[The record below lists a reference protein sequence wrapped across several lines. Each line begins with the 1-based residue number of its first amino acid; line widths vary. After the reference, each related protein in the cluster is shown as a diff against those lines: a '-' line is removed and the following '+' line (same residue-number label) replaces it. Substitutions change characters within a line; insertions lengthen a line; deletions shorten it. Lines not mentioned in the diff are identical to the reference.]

1 MRAFFNLTFTILRLY
16 LRDPLTVV
24 LSLALIV
31 FMMVL
36 FGAVMGEDQ
45 FDVELPLAVVDGAA
59 NDASADLVSR
69 LERDDWLAAR
79 PVADEA
85 EALELIRRA
94 QVIGAVVLS
103 SEFDARPAADGT
115 YPGLRVVRDDD
126 STKWID
132 LGLEHLRDLLAEAS
146 GERSATPWE
155 TRVEPVA
162 VVKNRYIDF
171 IFPGILAMSIM
182 QACLAS
188 GIVLLEARERGVL
201 RRLQL
206 TPLPNATILGSF
218 LSGRF
223 LVVALHLL
231 VLVLVA
237 TLGFQA
243 QILAAPW
250 ELAVVV
256 LLGTVSFMALGLMLI
271 LLSPTFESANL
282 IVQMF
287 SLPMS
292 FLCGVFFEVD
302 SMPQLLQWVA
312 KALPLTYLVD
322 MIRGTVTLGV
332 PLTAYPTQMLV
343 LVVWGVISSLV
354 CLVAYRRWNREA
366 IH

>member
-1 MRAFFNLTFTILRLY
+1 MQAYFTLTLTILRLY
-16 LRDPLTVV
+16 LRDPLTVA

-36 FGAVMGEDQ
+36 FGVVMGEEP
-45 FDVELPLAVVDGAA
+45 FEIELPLAVVDLA
-59 NDASADLVSR
+59 DSPASRALVQH
-69 LERDDWLAAR
+69 LGRDPWLLPL
-79 PVADEA
+79 PVNDEA
-85 EALELIRRA
+85 EAMELIRRA
-94 QVIGAVVLS
+94 PVIGTVVRA
-103 SEFDARPAADGT
+103 EGFDLRPAADGSLA
-115 YPGLRVVRDDD
+115 GLRVIRDEE

-132 LGLEHLRDLLAEAS
+132 LGLDRLRDLL
-146 GERSATPWE
+146 RE
-155 TRVEPVA
+155 TAGLEGTVLWQTEVRQVA

-171 IFPGILAMSIM
+171 IFPGILAMAIM
-182 QACLAS
+182 QTCLAS

-206 TPLPNATILGSF
+206 TPLSSATILGSF

-223 LVVALHLL
+223 LVVALHLV

-237 TLGFQA
+237 TFGFEA

-256 LLGTVSFMALGLMLI
+256 LLGTLAFMALGLALI
-271 LLSPTFESANL
+271 LLSPTLESASL
-282 IVQMF
+282 IVQTL

-292 FLCGVFFEVD
+292 FLCGVFFEVRA
-302 SMPQLLQWVA
+302 MPSVLKWIAQ
-312 KALPLTYLVD
+312 ALPLTYLVD

-332 PLTAYPTQMLV
+332 PLFAFLPQILV
-343 LVVWGVISSLV
+343 LAAWFLVSAVV
-354 CLVAYRRWNREA
+354 CLLAYRRWNREA

>member
-1 MRAFFNLTFTILRLY
+1 MRAYLNLTFTILRLY

-45 FDVELPLAVVDGAA
+45 FDVELPLAVIDGA
-59 NDASADLVSR
+59 NNEASRDLVAR
-69 LERDDWLAAR
+69 LEKDAWLAAR
-79 PVADEA
+79 TVDNEA
-85 EALELIRRA
+85 EGLELIRRA
-94 QVIGAVVLS
+94 QVIGALVLS
-103 SEFDARPAADGT
+103 ADYRGHALADGSFA
-115 YPGLRVVRDDD
+115 GLRLLRDDN

-146 GERSATPWE
+146 GTTGATPWE
-155 TRVEPVA
+155 TETKPVA
-162 VVKNRYIDF
+162 VVKSRYIDF

-223 LVVALHLL
+223 LVVALHLV

-237 TLGFQA
+237 MLGFDA

-250 ELAVVV
+250 EFVSVVM
-256 LLGTVSFMALGLMLI
+256 LGTASFMALGLMLV

-282 IVQMF
+282 IVQML

-292 FLCGVFFEVD
+292 FLCGVFFEVH
-302 SMPQLLQWVA
+302 SMPKVLQWVA
-312 KALPLTYLVD
+312 QALPLTYLVD

-332 PLTAYPTQMLV
+332 PLSAYRHQILILV
-343 LVVWGVISSLV
+343 IWGVASGFI
-354 CLVAYRRWNREA
+354 CLLAYRRWNREA